1 MNEKKATRNLLIF
14 CRAFYLQ
21 QAYRFHLTMKYF
33 KINNF
38 YKTEKTKKTYRNLI
52 SNVKLFV

>member
-38 YKTEKTKKTYRNLI
+38 YKTERQKKPI
-52 SNVKLFV
+52 EI